1 MLAKIVS
8 IYAFQCVKFF
18 HRKIGSCKFFDK
30 FQVWDRAGKRGKK
43 KKFHSINTVDIINI
57 KWEKLGGGE
66 RRSRM
71 ERMRGRRNRKLAQAL
86 QDKAKD
92 KWNEKEVNQVEEN
105 EK

>member
-1 MLAKIVS
+1 MGEA
-8 IYAFQCVKFF
+8 
-18 HRKIGSCKFFDK
+18 R
-30 FQVWDRAGKRGKK
+30 
-43 KKFHSINTVDIINI
+43 
-57 KWEKLGGGE
+57 GGGGEEEKEDDE